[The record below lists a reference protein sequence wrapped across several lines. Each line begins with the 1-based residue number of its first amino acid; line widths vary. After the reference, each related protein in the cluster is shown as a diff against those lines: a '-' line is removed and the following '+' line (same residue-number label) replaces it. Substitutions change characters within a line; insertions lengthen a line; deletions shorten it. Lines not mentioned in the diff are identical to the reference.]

1 MNACLVCSPRK
12 ISFLSIPLEKIFHGS
27 WMVHFR
33 NLLRDNGFAF
43 FFLCTFSMGKRYELQ
58 IKVVTLQSRKPI
70 IMLKQT
76 IYIFIIGF
84 LLVACHQQNESDSQS
99 AAACLESAEAAFAN
113 DSVRLGESL
122 LRKTI
127 QLAEKTEDWHTY
139 YIAYQRL
146 AAALSQGNPDEALHL
161 MKKALTIYEQHPDD
175 ERNYVILLDYA
186 GTYAAQIAYS
196 TDGSY
201 DEAFD
206 FIRRAYD
213 IAEKNR
219 MTDLMCQTLTSL
231 ANIAW
236 ANEDYHQAL
245 DDAHRAEP
253 LATTDLLPGTLQVL
267 ARCYLSLN
275 MLDSAETIYRK
286 IEPGDDVHLAYIVQ
300 SNLAKIALR
309 RMGATRVEDDID
321 DAFEQVEDFYY
332 KALEQ
337 KDQYYQETLRQE
349 MENQQLEYR
358 SQMYSRTLVIVIIA
372 ALLILLMVV
381 LALRYRLRMLRQQR
395 EYEESKLKNELIIQ
409 EQEKRQLQ
417 QEADNHRNLLHQAN
431 EVVAFLQN
439 YILERTEVVKKLNQ
453 ENDMRITLNP
463 REWSEIE
470 RTLNA
475 IDGNRFANIR
485 EQYPDLQEDDIR
497 LCILTRLGLS
507 NRTIGNI
514 YCITISAV
522 QHRKLK
528 LKKDLFGESNPDITL
543 EQILTR

>member
-1 MNACLVCSPRK
+1 MHTKYL
-12 ISFLSIPLEKIFHGS
+12 
-27 WMVHFR
+27 
-33 NLLRDNGFAF
+33 
-43 FFLCTFSMGKRYELQ
+43 
-58 IKVVTLQSRKPI
+58 
-70 IMLKQT
+70 
-76 IYIFIIGF
+76 YIFIMSA
-84 LLVACHQQNESDSQS
+84 LLVACSRSPQGSDSQT
-99 AAACLESAEAAFAN
+99 AAGCLEEAEMALAN
-113 DSVRLGESL
+113 DSIRLGETL
-122 LRKTI
+122 LRQTI
-127 QLAEKTEDWHTY
+127 RMAEDSEDWHTS

-146 AAALSQGNPDEALHL
+146 AQARSQSNQEEALRL
-161 MKKALTIYEQHPDD
+161 MKKALAIYEQHPDD

-186 GTYAAQIAYS
+186 GTYAAQVAFAKDES
-196 TDGSY
+196 F
-201 DEAFD
+201 DEALD
-206 FIRRAYD
+206 FIRRANG

-236 ANEDYHQAL
+236 AKEDYRQAL
-245 DDAHRAEP
+245 DYAHRAEA

-267 ARCYLSLN
+267 ARSYLSLN
-275 MLDSAETIYRK
+275 MLDSAETVYRR
-286 IEPGDDVHLAYIVQ
+286 IEPGDDIHLAYIVQ

-337 KDQYYQETLRQE
+337 KDEYYQETLRQE

-358 SQMYSRTLVIVIIA
+358 SQMYSRTLLVVIIA
-372 ALLILLMVV
+372 AVLILLVVV

-395 EYEESKLKNELIIQ
+395 EFEQSKLKNELIIQ

-417 QEADNHRNLLHQAN
+417 QEAENQKTQLHQAN

-453 ENDMRITLNP
+453 DNDTRITLNP
-463 REWSEIE
+463 REWGEIE

-475 IDGNRFANIR
+475 IDGNRFAGIR
-485 EQYPDLQEDDIR
+485 EQYPDMQEDDIR

-528 LKKDLFGESNPDITL
+528 LKKDLFGESNPDVTL